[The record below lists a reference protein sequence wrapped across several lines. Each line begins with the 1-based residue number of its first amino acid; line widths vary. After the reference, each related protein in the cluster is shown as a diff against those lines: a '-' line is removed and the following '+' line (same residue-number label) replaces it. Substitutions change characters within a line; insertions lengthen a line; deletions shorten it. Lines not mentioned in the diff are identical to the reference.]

1 MESASALDAEQQQSV
16 KIAKIIASVVRTS
29 AFISP
34 NQANGYLARL
44 GISRKRVKKFLRE
57 SRYAAC

>member
-34 NQANGYLARL
+34 NQANGY
-44 GISRKRVKKFLRE
+44 SRD
-57 SRYAAC
+57 